1 MRCSRKATPCR
12 TLPGKPV
19 AATHP
24 TGVPRH
30 HATKKRL
37 ALLMFFIVDVLVHVM
52 ELREHVPHVRPFAP
66 LQIYLDLRHVKREQA
81 DVAVSD
87 LSSAGIAASS
97 VLSNV
102 RRLAYCFWISFC
114 ASGSP
119 SDSLPSQRN
128 PPHVFWRRQS
138 PCRYSKLGWRAGLS
152 GPSCPGRARAGPRRH
167 GFGSRPPRACAAAAP
182 ATRMCLY
189 CACG

>member
-1 MRCSRKATPCR
+1 
-12 TLPGKPV
+12 
-19 AATHP
+19 
-24 TGVPRH
+24 
-30 HATKKRL
+30 
-37 ALLMFFIVDVLVHVM
+37 M

-119 SDSLPSQRN
+119 SDSLPSVLAARPREILLMFFGGGRVHAGIAN
-128 PPHVFWRRQS
+128 S
-138 PCRYSKLGWRAGLS
+138 DGARAFPDRLVPGERASDLVVTGS
-152 GPSCPGRARAGPRRH
+152 GPGLHVPAQQQLLLHACVCVVCAGE
-167 GFGSRPPRACAAAAP
+167 
-182 ATRMCLY
+182 
-189 CACG
+189 